1 MADDVNIRV
10 VTEDDSTAVWQEL
23 YKMFGDT
30 QDQLDKLAV
39 SAESLGFQSAAGQAE
54 TLGNE
59 VEAVGKRRKK
69 PPAFSGSLGRPSC
82 RGWAWGLA
90 CLSLRA

>member
-30 QDQLDKLAV
+30 QEQLDKLACLLNRWV
-39 SAESLGFQSAAGQAE
+39 SNRRRARLKPWAMRLKQLE
-54 TLGNE
+54 
-59 VEAVGKRRKK
+59 KRRKK
-69 PPAFSGSLGRPSC
+69 PPAFFGQLGQAIMQ
-82 RGWAWGLA
+82 GLGLGLA

>member
-30 QDQLDKLAV
+30 QEQLDKLAA
-39 SAESLGFQSAAGQAE
+39 SAESLGFQ
-54 TLGNE
+54 
-59 VEAVGKRRKK
+59 
-69 PPAFSGSLGRPSC
+69 
-82 RGWAWGLA
+82 
-90 CLSLRA
+90 